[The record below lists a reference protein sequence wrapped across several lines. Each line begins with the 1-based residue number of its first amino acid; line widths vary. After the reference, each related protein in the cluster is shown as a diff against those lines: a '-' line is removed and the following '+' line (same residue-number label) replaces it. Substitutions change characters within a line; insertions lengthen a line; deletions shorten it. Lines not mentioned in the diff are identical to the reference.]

1 MGSRGFGRGLL
12 RNARFVV
19 LAKAIVLVI
28 PAKAGIQLLASVFRL
43 SAEASSPLNPTLSSR
58 RKPGSNSS
66 SVIPAKAGIHLL
78 LLCFDRFGFLLKHI
92 RVFFHSPSWRA
103 GHFSLLA
110 QREVTQRKGTP
121 AVAVA
126 GLLPGD

>member
-1 MGSRGFGRGLL
+1 L
-12 RNARFVV
+12 
-19 LAKAIVLVI
+19 
-28 PAKAGIQLLASVFRL
+28 Q
-43 SAEASSPLNPTLSSR
+43 
-58 RKPGSNSS
+58 
-66 SVIPAKAGIHLL
+66 

-92 RVFFHSPSWRA
+92 RVFFRPPSWRT

-121 AVAVA
+121 AAAVA